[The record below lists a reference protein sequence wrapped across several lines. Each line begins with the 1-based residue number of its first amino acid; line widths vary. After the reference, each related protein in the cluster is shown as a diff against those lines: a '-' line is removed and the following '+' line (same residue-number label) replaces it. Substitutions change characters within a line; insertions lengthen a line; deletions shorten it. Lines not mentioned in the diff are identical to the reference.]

1 MVGDLTPAPGGCDHP
16 LVPTESEA
24 PRFEDATRE
33 EIEDGRILA
42 AVGYL
47 PALCF
52 VGFAAAP
59 TNRYVQFHARQGL
72 ILFGV
77 EIAAWVGLWILDVS
91 IGLIPF
97 LGLLVTATARLAVG
111 LLLLAV
117 TIYGVAKGASGT
129 FARIPFLG
137 DGIEK
142 VPF

>member
-1 MVGDLTPAPGGCDHP
+1 MTPAPGGCDHP
-16 LVPTESEA
+16 VVTMESDA

-42 AVGYL
+42 AVAYL

-59 TNRYVQFHARQGL
+59 TNRYVQFHARQGV

-91 IGLIPF
+91 VGLIPF

-111 LLLLAV
+111 FLFLAV

>member
-1 MVGDLTPAPGGCDHP
+1 MTPSARGCDP
-16 LVPTESEA
+16 FRVTGSSAES
-24 PRFEDATRE
+24 RFEDATRE
-33 EIEDGRILA
+33 EIEEGRILA
-42 AVGYL
+42 AVAYL

-59 TNRYVQFHARQGL
+59 ANRYVQFHARQGL

-77 EIAAWVGLWILDVS
+77 ELAAWIALALVAGTVGR
-91 IGLIPF
+91 IPF
-97 LGLLVTATARLAVG
+97 LGIVVSAITQLAVG
-111 LLLLAV
+111 LVLLAV
-117 TIYGVAKGASGT
+117 TVYGVAKGASGT

>member
-1 MVGDLTPAPGGCDHP
+1 VSTPSA
-16 LVPTESEA
+16 E
-24 PRFEDATRE
+24 PRFEDASLE

-42 AVGYL
+42 AVAYL

-59 TNRYVQFHARQGL
+59 ANRYVQFHARQGL
-72 ILFGV
+72 ILFGAEV
-77 EIAAWVGLWILDVS
+77 ASWIALWILDAS
-91 IGLIPF
+91 IGRIPF
-97 LGLLVTATARLAVG
+97 LGLLVTAVAQLAVG
-111 LLLLAV
+111 LLFLAV
-117 TIYGVAKGASGT
+117 TVYGVAKGASGT

>member
-1 MVGDLTPAPGGCDHP
+1 LTPSRARCDDDAVTTP
-16 LVPTESEA
+16 SAEA
-24 PRFEDATRE
+24 RFEDATRE

-42 AVGYL
+42 AVAYL

-72 ILFGV
+72 ILFAV
-77 EIAAWVGLWILDVS
+77 EVASWIALWILGAS
-91 IGLIPF
+91 IGRIPF
-97 LGLLVTATARLAVG
+97 LGLLITAVAQLAVG
-111 LLLLAV
+111 LLFLAV
-117 TIYGVAKGASGT
+117 TVYGVAKGASGT

>member
-1 MVGDLTPAPGGCDHP
+1 MTPAPRGCDHHR
-16 LVPTESEA
+16 VPTESDA

-42 AVGYL
+42 AVAYL

-72 ILFGV
+72 ILFGI
-77 EIAAWVGLWILDVS
+77 EMAACVALWILDISV
-91 IGLIPF
+91 GLIPF

>member
-1 MVGDLTPAPGGCDHP
+1 MTPAPGECDHP
-16 LVPTESEA
+16 VVPTESDA
-24 PRFEDATRE
+24 PRFEDASRE

-42 AVGYL
+42 AVAYL

-59 TNRYVQFHARQGL
+59 TNRYVQFHARQGV
-72 ILFGV
+72 ILLGV
-77 EIAAWVGLWILDVS
+77 EMAAWVGLWILDVS
-91 IGLIPF
+91 VGLIPF
-97 LGLLVTATARLAVG
+97 VGLLVTATARLAFG
-111 LLLLAV
+111 FLFLAV

>member
-1 MVGDLTPAPGGCDHP
+1 MTLSLAECDHSS
-16 LVPTESEA
+16 VPTPSAE

-33 EIEDGRILA
+33 EIDEGRILA
-42 AVGYL
+42 AVAYL

-72 ILFGV
+72 ILFSV
-77 EIAAWVGLWILDVS
+77 EVAAWIGLAIVGAS
-91 IGLIPF
+91 IGRIPY
-97 LGLLVTATARLAVG
+97 LGLVVTAVAQLAVG
-111 LLLLAV
+111 LFFLAV
-117 TIYGVAKGASGT
+117 TAYGVAKGASGS

>member
-1 MVGDLTPAPGGCDHP
+1 M
-16 LVPTESEA
+16 VPTESDA
-24 PRFEDATRE
+24 PRFEDASRE

-42 AVGYL
+42 AVAYL

-59 TNRYVQFHARQGL
+59 TNRYVQFHARQGV
-72 ILFGV
+72 ILLGV
-77 EIAAWVGLWILDVS
+77 EMAAWVGLWILDVS
-91 IGLIPF
+91 VGLIPF
-97 LGLLVTATARLAVG
+97 VGLLVTATARLAFG
-111 LLLLAV
+111 FLFLAV

>member
-1 MVGDLTPAPGGCDHP
+1 MSTPSAG
-16 LVPTESEA
+16 
-24 PRFEDATRE
+24 PRFEDASRE

-42 AVGYL
+42 AVAYL

-59 TNRYVQFHARQGL
+59 ENRYVQFHARQGL
-72 ILFGV
+72 ILFGAEV
-77 EIAAWVGLWILDVS
+77 ASWIALWIVSAS
-91 IGLIPF
+91 IGRIPF
-97 LGLLVTATARLAVG
+97 LGLLITAVAQLAVG
-111 LLLLAV
+111 LMFLAV
-117 TIYGVAKGASGT
+117 TVYGVAKGASGS